1 MADNYTLPSFDD
13 MPDERPLMFDDLP
26 DWPGKECDQRFHRAD
41 AAPGQTSGEDRWAGE
56 EWPGTEHPQEWP
68 GEEWDRQFPRAD
80 QQPQRR
86 ATPQSGERSCLS
98 DANVGLLSDDQVG
111 LGRPQAES
119 KLRTF
124 GREAAHGVLPA
135 AGGVAGA
142 GAGVALG
149 TAAAPFLG
157 PFAPAGPIIGGLI
170 GIIGGSTTTDKAQ
183 AMALDAMG
191 FNDDAQRAANIQANP
206 KTAFVGGIA
215 PAIATMSPAAGARVG
230 ERVLGGALMGGFE
243 AGQELY
249 NEGSVDPTKL
259 AIAGAAGAAF
269 PRFNRVGEALSGAGA
284 RAVSRVAGRPNVDL
298 NPAAQPAQDEAQ
310 VSQQPVVEGEAA
322 TVQTAP
328 PETGDTV
335 GNPQSSPE
343 RSERFYGKDNAPSE
357 QGDMLTTGDV
367 DPATAAALLDQLE
380 GKPARRYA
388 SQPVQEP
395 DQPQAVRP
403 AEQAEGVRLPSFD
416 EMPGEHGPGAPEPA
430 RDVSMPARAND
441 GDKVQGELGAEGL
454 PNHMQTDLPE
464 TVRDSK
470 SPTVRGLMDKLLND
484 EGGWVDHGKIVDDL
498 KSKLKGSAF
507 LHSFLEPG
515 RKATNSYIAR
525 GVHDDNLSPQEEY
538 ARSLSDELYK
548 VRKAKEQHVI
558 DLQKWAASLPKEL
571 NNPKTLE
578 RIYFA
583 REAGKIGQLD
593 PHEQA
598 LYNQHLKP
606 LFDENDRLF
615 DQVSKLDP
623 DMLGPKI
630 QDHIYRIG
638 KGDSPERNILNPGE
652 SADPI
657 EGTYAL
663 ATRPRGTMLDRKFVA
678 LESPEGRRYVIS
690 LNHDGFTLWNNGQP
704 MKVVDPGFEYKNE
717 YQLGHRDFTMKEATT
732 PEIEEHARVAGGGKP
747 EYYHNAALSASAANL
762 DLGEIARH
770 LQFLQDLKSNHEFL
784 KHAKKPGEK
793 APDGYVETRLQN
805 FKGWKMDPQL
815 AYVMDDFARPGIN
828 EPAINRLR
836 QLSQAVTRAIFWM
849 PTAHIRNVGEHW
861 FVERGFRWVPG
872 TGGYTSLALDGLKA
886 IKSVVRQDELQKQLR
901 ESGAGTIYGGVIS
914 RSALDNLAKGFGE
927 AVKKNP
933 SRWDPIA
940 RQFGVGPSDLVK
952 AVYKASSHL
961 LWAANDMF
969 LTHSVLEHMRDGMSM
984 QDAITKAERHIP
996 NYRIPTTIMGSKQGA
1011 RIFSQILFEPTFMVF
1026 GRYHYGVFNSYANI
1040 AKDLVRGSRGN
1051 KLDAIGNLF
1060 AMGLLSFA
1068 VYPVLDKAVRWI
1080 TGNDH
1085 ASAARRGPLAIP
1097 YHLYEAAR
1105 GKENLTTA
1113 ARDTFTLSP
1122 ALSTAMQQLSGLD
1135 WRGKPIIEPG
1145 DVAKAAHGD
1154 WRGGARAVAQEADF
1168 LGHGLVSP
1176 YSTLTNT
1183 INKNQ
1188 SIGGGLRDQA
1198 LDIRK
1203 PSQGAIRYEQQLPR
1217 KLHESAVSRQRHPV
1231 GLAERLVNKVTRP

>member
-1 MADNYTLPSFDD
+1 MAENYALPSFDD
-13 MPDERPLMFDDLP
+13 MPDSQQAPAPERPLMFDDLP
-26 DWPGKECDQRFHRAD
+26 DWPGKE
-41 AAPGQTSGEDRWAGE
+41 
-56 EWPGTEHPQEWP
+56 
-68 GEEWDRQFPRAD
+68 WDNQFPRVDDAPTNTPAPTFEGQDFD
-80 QQPQRR
+80 QLQAKYAGQDFDELAR
-86 ATPQSGERSCLS
+86 QYG
-98 DANVGLLSDDQVG
+98 GQ
-111 LGRPQAES
+111 PQAES
-119 KLRTF
+119 EMKTF

-135 AGGVAGA
+135 AGGILAGA
-142 GAGVALG
+142 GTGFLAGTVWPGIGNLVGAVAGGIAGAYGTSKAQEAGLKALG
-149 TAAAPFLG
+149 Y
-157 PFAPAGPIIGGLI
+157 
-170 GIIGGSTTTDKAQ
+170 
-183 AMALDAMG
+183 
-191 FNDDAQRAANIQANP
+191 DDSQQRAANAEANP
-206 KTAFVGGIA
+206 KSSMAGEMA
-215 PAIATMSPAAGARVG
+215 PALATMRPDRAATALQRGVSAG
-230 ERVLGGALMGGFE
+230 LMGGIN
-243 AGQELY
+243 AGQQYATTGKVNPGE
-249 NEGSVDPTKL
+249 V
-259 AIAGAAGAAF
+259 AAQAVAGAAL
-269 PRFNRVGEALSGAGA
+269 PSFNRFGQRLEATGQRLAGK
-284 RAVSRVAGRPNVDL
+284 VAGRPNVDL

-310 VSQQPVVEGEAA
+310 ASQQPVVEGEAA

-343 RSERFYGKDNAPSE
+343 RSDRVYGKDTAPSE
-357 QGDMLTTGDV
+357 QDDMLTTGDM
-367 DPATAAALLDQLE
+367 DPATAAALLDQFE
-380 GKPARRYA
+380 GKPARQSA
-388 SQPVQEP
+388 PQPVQEP
-395 DQPQAVRP
+395 DQPQVVSP
-403 AEQAEGVRLPSFD
+403 PQQAEGVRLPSFD
-416 EMPGEHGPGAPEPA
+416 EMPGEHGPTPPA
-430 RDVSMPARAND
+430 AMPARAND
-441 GDKVQGELGAEGL
+441 GDKVQGEVGAEGL
-454 PNHMQTDLPE
+454 SDHTQTDQPE
-464 TVRDSK
+464 GASK
-470 SPTVRGLMDKLLND
+470 SPTLRGLMDKLVND

-515 RKATNSYIAR
+515 RKPTKSYIAR
-525 GVHDDNLSPQEEY
+525 GVHDNNLSPQEEY

-578 RIYFA
+578 RMYFA
-583 REAGKIGQLD
+583 REAGKINQLD

-630 QDHIYRIG
+630 RDHIYRIG

-652 SADPI
+652 STDPI

-704 MKVVDPGFEYKNE
+704 MKVVDPGFEYKNGE
-717 YQLGHRDFTMKEATT
+717 NYQLGHRDFTMKEATT
-732 PEIEEHARVAGGGKP
+732 PEIEEHARLAGGGKP

-770 LQFLQDLKSNHEFL
+770 LQFLQDLKSNPEFL

-793 APDGYVETRLQN
+793 TPDNYVETRLQN
-805 FKGWKMDPQL
+805 FKGWRMDPQL

-836 QLSQAVTRAIFWM
+836 QLSQAVTKTIFWM

-861 FVERGFRWVPG
+861 FVERGFRWLPG
-872 TGGYTSLALDGLKA
+872 TGGYKSLALDGLKA
-886 IKSVVRQDELQKQLR
+886 IKSVVTQDELQKQLR

-914 RSALDNLAKGFGE
+914 RNALDNLAKGFGE
-927 AVKKNP
+927 AVKTNP
-933 SRWDPIA
+933 SKWDPIA

-952 AVYKASSHL
+952 AVYKASSHAM
-961 LWAANDMF
+961 WAANDMF

-1011 RIFSQILFEPTFMVF
+1011 RIFSQILAEPTFMVF

-1068 VYPVLDKAVRWI
+1068 VYPVLDKAARWI

-1097 YHLYEAAR
+1097 YHLHEAAR

-1154 WRGGARAVAQEADF
+1154 WRGAARAVAQEADF
-1168 LGHGLVSP
+1168 LGRGLVSP
-1176 YSTLTNT
+1176 YSTMTNV
-1183 INKNQ
+1183 INKKQ
-1188 SIGGGLRDQA
+1188 SFAGGLRDQA
-1198 LDIRK
+1198 LDVRN

-1217 KLHESAVSRQRHPV
+1217 KLQESAVSRQRHPV
-1231 GLAERLVNKVTRP
+1231 GLAERLANKVTKP

>member
-1 MADNYTLPSFDD
+1 MAENYTLPSFDD
-13 MPDERPLMFDDLP
+13 MPSFDDIPDSQQAPAQAGSDQPLMFDDLP
-26 DWPGKECDQRFHRAD
+26 SFDDMPGNA
-41 AAPGQTSGEDRWAGE
+41 T
-56 EWPGTEHPQEWP
+56 
-68 GEEWDRQFPRAD
+68 
-80 QQPQRR
+80 QQ
-86 ATPQSGERSCLS
+86 
-98 DANVGLLSDDQVG
+98 
-111 LGRPQAES
+111 PQAES
-119 KLRTF
+119 FVPRTA
-124 GREAAHGVLPA
+124 RRVAHDLPGA
-135 AGGVAGA
+135 AGGWAGM
-142 GAGVALG
+142 GA
-149 TAAAPFLG
+149 
-157 PFAPAGPIIGGLI
+157 
-170 GIIGGSTTTDKAQ
+170 
-183 AMALDAMG
+183 
-191 FNDDAQRAANIQANP
+191 
-206 KTAFVGGIA
+206 
-215 PAIATMSPAAGARVG
+215 
-230 ERVLGGALMGGFE
+230 GFE
-243 AGQELY
+243 AGAVAAPFFGPAAPAIPFVGAIGGALLGGYLGDKAGQTGFDAIGVHDEDLLAANAEAHPTEQFIESAATNMLGAGPARGVGVAARGVAGGAMAAIGAGQEY
-249 NEGSVDPTKL
+249 AQTGKVDPTHL
-259 AIAGAAGAAF
+259 AVEAALGAAMPGANPLGSRLQGVGAAAI
-269 PRFNRVGEALSGAGA
+269 RK
-284 RAVSRVAGRPNVDL
+284 VAGRPNVDL

-310 VSQQPVVEGEAA
+310 ASQQPVVEGEAA

-343 RSERFYGKDNAPSE
+343 RSDRVYGKETAPSE

-380 GKPARRYA
+380 GKPARPSA
-388 SQPVQEP
+388 PQPVQEP
-395 DQPQAVRP
+395 DQPQVVSRP
-403 AEQAEGVRLPSFD
+403 QQAEGVRLPSFD
-416 EMPGEHGPGAPEPA
+416 EMASEPEPA
-430 RDVSMPARAND
+430 RDASMPARAND
-441 GDKVQGELGAEGL
+441 GDRVQGEIGAEGL
-454 PNHMQTDLPE
+454 SGDNRTQADLPE
-464 TVRDSK
+464 TVHDSK

-484 EGGWVDHGKIVDDL
+484 EGGWIDHGRIADDL

-507 LHSFLEPG
+507 LNSFLEPG
-515 RKATNSYIAR
+515 RKPTKSYIAR

-578 RIYFA
+578 RMYFA

-630 QDHIYRIG
+630 QDHIYRIT

-690 LNHDGFTLWNNGQP
+690 LNHDGFTLWNNGRP
-704 MKVVDPGFEYKNE
+704 MKVVDPGFEYKNGE
-717 YQLGHRDFTMKEATT
+717 RYQLGHRDFTMKEATT
-732 PEIEEHARVAGGGKP
+732 PEIEEHARVGGGGKP

-770 LQFLQDLKSNHEFL
+770 LRFLQDLKSNPEFL
-784 KHAKKPGEK
+784 KYAKKPGEK
-793 APDGYVETRLQN
+793 APDNYVETQLPN
-805 FKGWKMDPQL
+805 FRNWKMDPQL
-815 AYVMDDFARPGIN
+815 AYVLDDFARPGIN
-828 EPAINRLR
+828 NPSINRLR
-836 QLSQAVTRAIFWM
+836 QLSQAVTKTIFWM
-849 PTAHIRNVGEHW
+849 PTAHINNVGTHW
-861 FVERGFRWVPG
+861 FVERGFRWLPG
-872 TGGYTSLALDGLKA
+872 TGGYKSLATDGLKA
-886 IKSVVRQDELQKQLR
+886 IKSVVTQDELQKQLR

-914 RSALDNLAKGFGE
+914 RNALDNLAKGFGE
-927 AVKKNP
+927 AVEKNP

-952 AVYKASSHL
+952 AVYKASSHAM
-961 LWAANDMF
+961 WAANDMF

-1011 RIFSQILFEPTFMVF
+1011 RIFSQILSEPTFMVF

-1068 VYPVLDKAVRWI
+1068 VYPVLDKAARWI

-1145 DVAKAAHGD
+1145 DVAKARTAI
-1154 WRGGARAVAQEADF
+1154 GAAQ
-1168 LGHGLVSP
+1168 L
-1176 YSTLTNT
+1176 
-1183 INKNQ
+1183 
-1188 SIGGGLRDQA
+1188 
-1198 LDIRK
+1198 
-1203 PSQGAIRYEQQLPR
+1203 
-1217 KLHESAVSRQRHPV
+1217 
-1231 GLAERLVNKVTRP
+1231 ERLRKRLISWGAAWSRPTPP